1 MKKHFNEKQERFSLR
16 KLSVGLVS
24 ATVASLFFAT
34 SIAAAPSVSAQ
45 SINYTYVTEQE
56 LTDAEK
62 ELIIRDL
69 PGLAQATDA
78 TYYLVYRPVGASK
91 TPAVANTSSQSKNLP
106 KTGVIE
112 NAAMAVAGLTLL
124 VLAVKIGKKGKKE
137 LAGVILL
144 AATGASFLAPT
155 SSALTSHILAQFNHA
170 VERSAGQALPAPA
183 DIEGYVYVGYFKDSR
198 AVDELPA
205 EEKKPAEETKPT
217 EEVVTEVPDTAPS
230 HQVPA
235 VAITEKTISKTEV
248 IAFETQTVENPAL
261 AEGTEKIVQEGQN
274 GERTITIKQTLV
286 DGQVLK
292 EEEVSSEITKTAT
305 PKIIEI
311 GTKKAEEPIVT
322 ALPDTAPTHEVP
334 ALAITEEVTSHTESI
349 AFTTEEIYDDTLPE
363 GTRQTAQA
371 GQAGQKTIETKQT
384 FIGGVLV
391 QSEVVS
397 ETVSQAPVN
406 QVVKIGTKPITALP
420 DTAPTHEVPA
430 VVLTDDTT
438 TNTEAIPFESQVIY
452 DDTLAEGTRNVD
464 QTGVAG
470 VRTTVTKNYYADGV
484 LIKSEQVSSSVT
496 NSPVTEIVRLGTKKA
511 DTVTTETESATK
523 IIPFEISY
531 QDDATLPVGEEK
543 IITAGQNGLATVTT
557 TYTLVNGVRQTNPTV
572 TETVTTQ
579 PMPQVVARG
588 TKTATPTPVE
598 GTETVTET
606 VDIAFETKTT
616 ETADLY
622 VGQEQVLTEGKNG
635 SKEITTTYV
644 TIDGVRQ
651 ANPTVT
657 EKVTQEPTTKEVLK
671 GTKPIEGTETDP
683 ERVDIAFETK
693 ITETAD
699 LYTDEE
705 QVVVEGKNG
714 SKEITTTYQT
724 VKGVRQPN
732 PTVTEKVLVEPTT
745 KEVLKGT
752 KPIEGTES
760 ETETVEIPF
769 EIKITETADLYTD
782 EEQVVVEGKVG
793 SKEITTT
800 YQTIKGVR
808 QANPTVTEKVLVK
821 PTSKEVLKGTKP
833 IEGTESYPAT
843 VDIPFETEYV
853 DDPTLLEGKTK
864 VVTTGVNG
872 SKTVTRTYKT
882 IKGVRQENP
891 TVTEEITKQPVK
903 QVIARGT
910 KVEKV
915 PQVVITNLVEND
927 DAKSATISYKLTDET
942 ANFLRAVAL
951 LYDNTGA
958 LVREQAITDPN
969 GQLTLENLD
978 FYTDYTVKTKIF
990 YTMAEQEQS
999 SEQEAILESMRQ
1011 FDLVYKKIEIKDIDA
1026 VTVYRRKDGKYVG
1039 QEFLEEL
1046 PASANELF
1054 IKVTSDRFKEVYL
1067 PVSSVEETSLNGKA
1081 VFKLVSSFDQL
1092 VEDKNSQYVANRE
1105 FYIPKMATDA
1115 NTYTSFKALI
1125 DAMKANS
1132 SGTFKL
1138 GAHLDASEV
1147 PVGDVASY
1155 VQNFSGTLDGV
1166 NDGYAFSIS
1175 NLKAPLFYNL
1185 GGKVQNLDIKNA
1197 HLQTSTT
1204 NPLATIAVNAN
1215 NASVTNVA
1223 VEASIKGPQHVSGLI
1238 HSASNT
1244 VIKDVSF
1251 KGSLETTGTGASLT
1265 GGILGNGMLSSVG
1278 NAKVDATIT
1287 IPGNVDQF
1295 VGGIV
1300 GRTMLAYDVPAS
1312 VYNAYATGSIVTT
1325 GTEATIG
1332 GIAGSNQ
1339 VAGPYAP
1346 HVGSLTNVVSSMTG
1360 PTSLVGLVV
1369 NPTGKV
1375 KNAASTTSDTLA
1387 NVSIISPEDAA
1398 AKVQAMG
1405 IQATL
1410 EDSTS
1415 LNLNP
1420 YSVNY
1425 LSLDKA
1431 QADHETAYYNME
1443 KILPFYNK
1451 ELLVYYGN
1459 KIAVDDKLNKVRLLD
1474 VVPMKDTAFIADVH
1488 TEKANINKIML
1499 HYADGTVDYKTVS
1512 YLEDFKNNHVVEY
1525 TIAGTDLIYTPESF
1539 LNDRSALVSDL
1550 VNSLSSVV
1558 LDSDAMKA
1566 VVNYPTKLDAN
1577 RQTGTAKD
1585 FYFGESFDQ
1594 VKANL
1599 ESNVRKILVA
1609 SLNGQGQASEAY
1621 IKEKITDNK
1630 EAFLLGLTYLN
1641 RWYDINYGDVNTKDL
1656 TIFEPDF
1663 FGNDAASALDMIL
1676 AIGNGGYDVLRAH
1689 NNVSTYASAIGK
1701 QNKQASLFDMVEA
1714 YRKLFLPNLTD
1725 NEWFKQTTKA
1735 YIVESKSQV
1744 AEAAAKQENAA
1755 KHSKY
1760 ALAVYDKIT
1769 NPTWEYRQMLLP
1781 LLTLPQEDIF
1791 IISNMNTIAIGSYE
1805 HYVDDYK
1812 DPAKRD
1818 TVRQLVNKAAD
1829 MQRDNADFW
1838 YKILDEENRD
1848 KLFRTVLNNEG
1859 FKMYGS
1865 DGQNIYRNLLADVD
1879 AIQDYYGPINKWYA
1893 EGATKTAYANGKETF
1908 YVIYNMLDNYGTTL
1922 YTHEMVH
1929 NQDGSTYL
1937 KGHGRRMGQG
1947 MELFADGLLQNVSSV
1962 DRTILGFNAVFTSD
1976 VANRVHVGDPV
1987 ARFNSEQDFNE
1998 YFHNQFDVLYLL
2010 DYIEGMTVLEKPN
2023 SVKKD
2028 WFLKLENYY
2037 IQENGKDT
2045 HAGNKMTT
2053 LTEED
2058 AAKLTTFDD
2067 LINGSI
2073 IDRYGYQS
2081 VKYNQNL
2088 QRNGY
2093 YSVPMFAGNY
2103 SALSNPNGS
2112 PGDFMFRRMA
2122 FELIA
2127 AKGYTDGFVP
2137 YTSNQLSDYA
2147 MSQNSITYDNWNKK
2161 NTGLIT
2167 DKHVLDQVFNGQ
2179 YASWEEFKKAMFM
2192 ERVDKAKAGRLKPF
2206 TIQYELGV
2214 ANSTKE
2220 VVISTYDDLQRLIS
2234 AAIDAD
2240 IQNKSYGSDKSR
2252 LSTLKIK
2259 IYQALMNATNDF
2271 RTSIFN
2277 P

>member
-1 MKKHFNEKQERFSLR
+1 MKKQFNEKQERFSLR

-78 TYYLVYRPVGASK
+78 NYYLVYRPVGASK
-91 TPAVANTSSQSKNLP
+91 APAAANTNSQSKILP

-137 LAGVILL
+137 LAGVIIL

-205 EEKKPAEETKPT
+205 EDKKPA

-235 VAITEKTISKTEV
+235 VAITEKTFTKTEV

-322 ALPDTAPTHEVP
+322 ALPDTAPSHEVP
-334 ALAITEEVTSHTESI
+334 ALAVTEEVTSHTESI
-349 AFTTEEIYDDTLPE
+349 AFTIEEIYDDTLPE
-363 GTRQTAQA
+363 GTRQTARA

-420 DTAPTHEVPA
+420 DTAPSHEVPA

-438 TNTEAIPFESQVIY
+438 TNTESIPFESQVIY

-523 IIPFEISY
+523 VIPFEISY

-557 TYTLVNGVRQTNPTV
+557 TYTLVNGVRQANPTV

-579 PMPQVVARG
+579 PVPQVVARG

-657 EKVTQEPTTKEVLK
+657 EKVLVEPTTKEVLK
-671 GTKPIEGTETDP
+671 GTKPIEGTESDTETVEIP
-683 ERVDIAFETK
+683 FETK

-724 VKGVRQPN
+724 VKGVRQAN
-732 PTVTEKVLVEPTT
+732 PTVTENVTQEPTT

-752 KPIEGTES
+752 KPIEA
-760 ETETVEIPF
+760 TET
-769 EIKITETADLYTD
+769 D
-782 EEQVVVEGKVG
+782 
-793 SKEITTT
+793 
-800 YQTIKGVR
+800 
-808 QANPTVTEKVLVK
+808 
-821 PTSKEVLKGTKP
+821 
-833 IEGTESYPAT
+833 IET
-843 VDIPFETEYV
+843 VDIAFETEYV

-864 VVTTGVNG
+864 VVTVGVNG
-872 SKTVTRTYKT
+872 SKTITTTYKT

-891 TVTEEITKQPVK
+891 TVTEEITKEPVK

-910 KVEKV
+910 KVEKI
-915 PQVVITNLVEND
+915 PQVVITNLVENE

-942 ANFLRAVAL
+942 ANFHRAVAL

-958 LVREQAITDPN
+958 LVKEEAITDPN

-978 FYTDYTVKTKIF
+978 FYTDYTVKTKIS

-1067 PVSSVEETSLNGKA
+1067 PVSSVEETKLNGKA

-1132 SGTFKL
+1132 KGTFKL
-1138 GAHLDASEV
+1138 GAHLDANEV

-1155 VQNFSGTLDGV
+1155 VQNFSGSLDGL

-1223 VEASIKGPQHVSGLI
+1223 VEASLKGPHNVSGLV

-1244 VIKDVSF
+1244 TIKDVSF
-1251 KGSLETTGTGASLT
+1251 KGSIETTGSGGSLT
-1265 GGILGNGMLSSVG
+1265 GGILGNGMMSSVG

-1287 IPGNVDQF
+1287 IPGNANQF
-1295 VGGIV
+1295 AGGIV
-1300 GRTMLAYDVPAS
+1300 GRTMLVYDVPGS

-1387 NVSIISPEDAA
+1387 NVSIINQEDAA

-1488 TEKANINKIML
+1488 TEKATINKIML

-1735 YIVESKSQV
+1735 YVVESKSQV
-1744 AEAAAKQENAA
+1744 AEVAAKQEAA
-1755 KHSKY
+1755 DTYSKY
-1760 ALAVYDKIT
+1760 NIGAYSKIVNNKVT
-1769 NPTWEYRQMLLP
+1769 NPEWKYAHMLLP
-1781 LLTLPQEDIF
+1781 LLTLPQENIF
-1791 IISNMNTIAIGSYE
+1791 IITNLNTIAIGSYE
-1805 HYVDDYK
+1805 HYVTDYST
-1812 DPAKRD
+1812 AENRD
-1818 TVRQLVNKAAD
+1818 KVRQMVDLAAQR
-1829 MQRDNADFW
+1829 QRDNADFW
-1838 YKILDEENRD
+1838 YKILDEENRE
-1848 KLFRTVLNNEG
+1848 KLFRTILNNEG
-1859 FKMYGS
+1859 YLMYDAAGNKS
-1865 DGQNIYRNLLADVD
+1865 YRDLTADID
-1879 AIQDYYGPINKWYA
+1879 AIQDFYGPINKWY
-1893 EGATKTAYANGKETF
+1893 GDKGVKTAYADGKETYF
-1908 YVIYNMLDNYGTTL
+1908 VHYDMLSDYGTAL

-1929 NQDGSTYL
+1929 NQDGDIYL
-1937 KGHGRRMGQG
+1937 KGYGRRNGQG
-1947 MELFADGLLQNVSSV
+1947 MEVYAQGLLQNVFN
-1962 DRTILGFNAVFTSD
+1962 TTEMNLGLNAVFLDSST
-1976 VANRVHVGDPV
+1976 NRVHVGEPV
-1987 ARFNSEQDFNE
+1987 SRFNSEADLNA
-1998 YFHNQFDVLYLL
+1998 YYHNQFDALYLL
-2010 DYIEGMTVLEKPN
+2010 DYLEGSAVLGKTDQEK
-2023 SVKKD
+2023 KTWLRKM
-2028 WFLKLENYY
+2028 ENYY
-2037 IQENGKDT
+2037 IQNNGVDT
-2045 HAGNKMTT
+2045 HAGNSARS
-2053 LTEED
+2053 LTDDEVSNLKSFE
-2058 AAKLTTFDD
+2058 D
-2067 LINGSI
+2067 LIDNSI
-2073 IDRYGYQS
+2073 IVQRQYMNP
-2081 VKYNQNL
+2081 NQTSKKWD
-2088 QRNGY
+2088 RNGY
-2093 YSVPMFAGNY
+2093 MSTPMFAANF
-2103 SALSNPNGS
+2103 SALSNSKGS
-2112 PGDFMFRRMA
+2112 PGDMMFRRMA
-2122 FELIA
+2122 FELLA
-2127 AKGYTDGFVP
+2127 AKGYTEGFVP
-2137 YTSNQLSDYA
+2137 YTSGQLSDYA
-2147 MSQNSITYDNWNKK
+2147 MSQNSIIYDNWNKK
-2161 NTGLIT
+2161 DTGLIT
-2167 DKHVLDQVFNGQ
+2167 DQHVLDQVFKGQ
-2179 YASWEEFKKAMFM
+2179 YKTWEEFKKAMFA
-2192 ERVDKAKAGRLKPF
+2192 ERVDKVTAGKLKPF
-2206 TIQYELGV
+2206 TMQYELGNS
-2214 ANSTKE
+2214 NSTKE
-2220 VVISTYDDLQRLIS
+2220 VTITSFEQLQKLMNE
-2234 AAIDAD
+2234 AVDAD
-2240 IQNKSYGSDKSR
+2240 
-2252 LSTLKIK
+2252 LKGKTFTPNNSKVHALKVK
-2259 IYQALMNATNDF
+2259 IYQAMMLDTADF
-2271 RTSIFN
+2271 RASIFN

>member
-1 MKKHFNEKQERFSLR
+1 MKNIFGEKRQRFGFR
-16 KLSVGLVS
+16 KLSIGLVS
-24 ATVASLFFAT
+24 AAVASLFFA
-34 SIAAAPSVSAQ
+34 SSVVAAPSASAQ
-45 SINYTYVTEQE
+45 SINYSYVTEQE

-62 ELIIRDL
+62 ELIVRDL
-69 PGLAQATDA
+69 PGLAQETDA
-78 TYYLVYRPVGASK
+78 NYYLIYRPATGTAS
-91 TPAVANTSSQSKNLP
+91 TPSTSTSQVLPNTGSVE
-106 KTGVIE
+106 TGLL
-112 NAAMAVAGLTLL
+112 VAGGVSLL
-124 VLAVKIGKKGKKE
+124 LLAVRFGKKGKKE

-144 AATGASFLAPT
+144 TATGASFFGPT
-155 SSALTSHILAQFNHA
+155 SSALTSQILAQYNHA
-170 VERSAGQALPAPA
+170 IEISAGQALPAPA
-183 DIEGYVYVGYFKDSR
+183 EIDGYVYVGYLKDSKAIEQTTSEGIR
-198 AVDELPA
+198 TEIIVNKTEAIPFEIQIVENPQLSAGTERVVQEGQDGERIVTIKQVHSKGQIISEEEISSTVTKTAVPKIVEVG
-205 EEKKPAEETKPT
+205 TKQAT
-217 EEVVTEVPDTAPS
+217 DDIVTEVPDTAPS
-230 HQVPA
+230 HELPTLQ
-235 VAITEKTISKTEV
+235 ITEEVSTYTES
-248 IAFETQTVENPAL
+248 IPFETQEVADDTL
-261 AEGTEKIVQEGQN
+261 LEGTRQIVQEG
-274 GERTITIKQTLV
+274 K
-286 DGQVLK
+286 
-292 EEEVSSEITKTAT
+292 
-305 PKIIEI
+305 
-311 GTKKAEEPIVT
+311 
-322 ALPDTAPTHEVP
+322 
-334 ALAITEEVTSHTESI
+334 
-349 AFTTEEIYDDTLPE
+349 
-363 GTRQTAQA
+363 
-371 GQAGQKTIETKQT
+371 AGQKTIETKKT
-384 FIGGVLV
+384 YIDGILV
-391 QSEVVS
+391 KTETVS
-397 ETVSQAPVN
+397 ETINQPAAPQIIHV
-406 QVVKIGTKPITALP
+406 GTKPVTSVP
-420 DTAPTHEVPA
+420 DSAPSHEVPTIS
-430 VVLTDDTT
+430 LTEETLT
-438 TNTEAIPFESQVIY
+438 HTEAIAFDLQEIY
-452 DDTLAEGTRNVD
+452 DANLAEGSREVE
-464 QTGVAG
+464 QKGQAG
-470 VRTTVTKNYYADGV
+470 VRTIETKNYYADGV
-484 LIKSEQVSSSVT
+484 LIKSEQVSDVVT
-496 NSPVTEIVRLGTKKA
+496 KAPVTEVVRVGTKTA
-511 DTVTTETESATK
+511 DVLGVETVVVTEELPFDTTITDTE
-523 IIPFEISY
+523 ELY
-531 QDDATLPVGEEK
+531 VGEEK
-543 IITAGQNGLATVTT
+543 VVNEGKVGSKEVTT
-557 TYTLVNGVRQTNPTV
+557 TYQTINGVRQPNPTV
-572 TETVTTQ
+572 
-579 PMPQVVARG
+579 
-588 TKTATPTPVE
+588 
-598 GTETVTET
+598 
-606 VDIAFETKTT
+606 I
-616 ETADLY
+616 
-622 VGQEQVLTEGKNG
+622 
-635 SKEITTTYV
+635 
-644 TIDGVRQ
+644 
-651 ANPTVT
+651 
-657 EKVTQEPTTKEVLK
+657 EKVLEEPTTKEVLK
-671 GTKPIEGTETDP
+671 GTKPIEGTET
-683 ERVDIAFETK
+683 ETN
-693 ITETAD
+693 
-699 LYTDEE
+699 
-705 QVVVEGKNG
+705 Q
-714 SKEITTTYQT
+714 
-724 VKGVRQPN
+724 
-732 PTVTEKVLVEPTT
+732 
-745 KEVLKGT
+745 
-752 KPIEGTES
+752 
-760 ETETVEIPF
+760 VEI
-769 EIKITETADLYTD
+769 I
-782 EEQVVVEGKVG
+782 
-793 SKEITTT
+793 
-800 YQTIKGVR
+800 
-808 QANPTVTEKVLVK
+808 
-821 PTSKEVLKGTKP
+821 
-833 IEGTESYPAT
+833 
-843 VDIPFETEYV
+843 FETEYV

-864 VVTTGVNG
+864 VVTAGVNG
-872 SKTVTRTYKT
+872 SKTVTTTYQT

-891 TVTEEITKQPVK
+891 TVTEEITMQPVK

-915 PQVVITNLVEND
+915 PQVIITDLVEND

-942 ANFLRAVAL
+942 SNFLRAVAL

-958 LVREQAITDPN
+958 LVQEQAITDPN

-999 SEQEAILESMRQ
+999 SEQEAILESMRK

-1026 VTVYRRKDGKYVG
+1026 VTIYRRKNGSYIG

-1046 PASANELF
+1046 PISTDELF

-1067 PVSSVEETSLNGKA
+1067 PVSSVEETTLNGKA
-1081 VFKLVSSFDQL
+1081 VFKLVSSFDEL
-1092 VEDKNSQYVANRE
+1092 VQDKDAQYVANRE

-1125 DAMKANS
+1125 DAMKANP

-1147 PVGDVASY
+1147 PVGDIPSY
-1155 VQNFSGTLDGV
+1155 VTGFSGTLDGV

-1175 NLKAPLFYNL
+1175 NLKAPLFFNL

-1197 HLQTSTT
+1197 SLNTTSK
-1204 NPLATIAVNAN
+1204 NPLATIAINAN
-1215 NASVTNVA
+1215 NATITNVA
-1223 VEASIKGPQHVSGLI
+1223 VEASIKGPQNVSGLV
-1238 HSASNT
+1238 HSATNST
-1244 VIKDVSF
+1244 IKDVSF
-1251 KGSLETTGTGASLT
+1251 KGSIEVTGTDASLT
-1265 GGILGNGMLSSVG
+1265 GGILGNGTMASVG

-1287 IPGNVDQF
+1287 LPGTENQVA
-1295 VGGIV
+1295 GGIV
-1300 GRTMLAYDVPAS
+1300 GRTMLVYDVPGS

-1325 GTEATIG
+1325 GTGAIIG
-1332 GIAGSNQ
+1332 GIAGANQ
-1339 VAGPYAP
+1339 VTGAYAP
-1346 HVGSLTNVVSSMTG
+1346 YSGNVNNVISDMTGAKSIIGQPANPTGKIKDGFTTTSESLTNVTVITDEE
-1360 PTSLVGLVV
+1360 
-1369 NPTGKV
+1369 
-1375 KNAASTTSDTLA
+1375 AQ
-1387 NVSIISPEDAA
+1387 
-1398 AKVQAMG
+1398 AKVEAMA
-1405 IQATL
+1405 IQATID
-1410 EDSTS
+1410 DSVS
-1415 LNLNP
+1415 LNLNQ

-1425 LSLDKA
+1425 LTLDKA

-1474 VVPMKDTAFIADVH
+1474 VVPMKDTTFIADVH
-1488 TEKANINKIML
+1488 TEEANINKIML

-1539 LNDRSALVSDL
+1539 LNDRSALVNDL
-1550 VNSLSSVV
+1550 VSSLSTVE

-1566 VVNYPTKLDAN
+1566 IVKYPTKLDAN

-1585 FYFGESFDQ
+1585 FYFGESFAQ

-1599 ESNVRKILVA
+1599 ESTVRKILVA
-1609 SLNGQGQASEAY
+1609 SLNGQGKAAETY
-1621 IKEKITDNK
+1621 IKEKITNNK
-1630 EAFLLGLTYLN
+1630 EAFVLGLTYLN

-1676 AIGNGGYDVLRAH
+1676 AIGNGGYEVLRAH
-1689 NNVSTYASAIGK
+1689 NNVTTYSSIIGK
-1701 QNKQASLFDMVEA
+1701 QNKKASLFDMVEA
-1714 YRKLFLPNLTD
+1714 YRKLFLPTMTD
-1725 NEWFKQTTKA
+1725 NDWFKQTTKA

-1744 AEAAAKQENAA
+1744 AEAAAKQESAE

-1818 TVRQLVNKAAD
+1818 SVRQLVNKAAE

-1865 DGQNIYRNLLADVD
+1865 DGQAIYRNLLADVD

-1893 EGATKTAYANGKETF
+1893 EGGTKTAYANGKETF
-1908 YVIYNMLDNYGTTL
+1908 YVLYNMLDNYGTTL

-1929 NQDGSTYL
+1929 NQDGSTYF
-1937 KGHGRRMGQG
+1937 KGYGRRMGQG

-1962 DRTILGFNAVFTSD
+1962 DRTILGFNAVFNSD
-1976 VANRVHVGDPV
+1976 AANRVHVGDPT
-1987 ARFNSEQDFNE
+1987 ARFNSEADFNQ

-2023 SVKKD
+2023 TVKKD

-2045 HAGNKMTT
+2045 HAGNRMTT

-2058 AAKLTTFDD
+2058 VAKLTTFDD

-2081 VKYNQNL
+2081 AKYDQNL

-2127 AKGYTDGFVP
+2127 AKGYTDGFIP
-2137 YTSNQLSDYA
+2137 YASNQLSDYA
-2147 MSQNSITYDNWNKK
+2147 MSQNSITYDTWNKK

-2167 DKHVLDQVFNGQ
+2167 DKHVFDHVFNGQ

-2192 ERVDKAKAGRLKPF
+2192 ERVDKAQAGKLKPF

-2220 VVISTYDDLQRLIS
+2220 VRIASYDDLQRLIRE
-2234 AAIDAD
+2234 AIDAD

-2259 IYQALMNATNDF
+2259 IYQALMNSTNDF
-2271 RTSIFN
+2271 RISIFN

>member
-1 MKKHFNEKQERFSLR
+1 MNKHFNEKEERFSLR

-24 ATVASLFFAT
+24 ATVASLFFAA
-34 SIAAAPSVSAQ
+34 SVAAAPAVSAQ

-56 LTDAEK
+56 LTEAEK

-78 TYYLVYRPVGASK
+78 NYYLVYRPVGASK
-91 TPAVANTSSQSKNLP
+91 ASTVVNTNSRSEILP
-106 KTGVIE
+106 KTGVME
-112 NAAMAVAGLTLL
+112 TGAMALAGISLL
-124 VLAVKIGKKGKKE
+124 VLAIKIGKKGRKE

-170 VERSAGQALPAPA
+170 VERTAGQALPAPA
-183 DIEGYVYVGYFKDSR
+183 EIEGYVYVGYFKDSR
-198 AVDELPA
+198 A
-205 EEKKPAEETKPT
+205 EEKLSTEAQKMPEKESVKDTTEET
-217 EEVVTEVPDTAPS
+217 VTEVPNTAPS
-230 HQVPA
+230 HQLPTVEISEKI
-235 VAITEKTISKTEV
+235 ITKSEV
-248 IAFETQTVENPAL
+248 IAFDTQTVENPAL
-261 AEGTEKIVQEGQN
+261 AEGTEKVIQEGQN
-274 GERTITIKQTLV
+274 GERTITIKQTFAA
-286 DGQVLK
+286 GQLLK
-292 EEEVSSEITKTAT
+292 EEEVSSEISKTVT

-311 GTKKAEEPIVT
+311 GTKKAEATIVT
-322 ALPDTAPTHEVP
+322 EVPQTAPTHELP
-334 ALAITEEVTSHTESI
+334 AVAITEEVSSHTESI
-349 AFTTEEIYDDTLPE
+349 SFETEEVYDDTLPE
-363 GTRQTAQA
+363 GTRQTVQA
-371 GQAGQKTIETKQT
+371 GQAGQKTFEVKKT
-384 FIGGVLV
+384 FADGLLIKAEVL
-391 QSEVVS
+391 S

-406 QVVKIGTKPITALP
+406 QVVKVGTKKAEEPAITALP
-420 DTAPTHEVPA
+420 DTAPKHEVPEM
-430 VVLTDDTT
+430 VLTEDTI
-438 TNTEAIPFESQVIY
+438 TNTEAIPFETQVIY
-452 DDTLAEGTRNVD
+452 DDSLAEGTRNVE
-464 QTGVAG
+464 QVGKAG
-470 VRTTVTKNYYADGV
+470 VQTTVIKNFYADGV
-484 LIKSEQVSSSVT
+484 LLKSEQVSSSVT
-496 NSPVTEIVRLGTKKA
+496 SLPVMEIVRLGTKKA
-511 DTVTTETESATK
+511 DVVTTETEQDTK
-523 IIPFEISY
+523 VLPFEISY

-543 IITAGQNGLATVTT
+543 IITAGQNGLATITT
-557 TYTLVNGVRQTNPTV
+557 TYTVINGVRQANPTV
-572 TETVTTQ
+572 TELVTTQ
-579 PMPQVVARG
+579 PAAQVVARG
-588 TKTATPTPVE
+588 TKPASPTPVE
-598 GTETVTET
+598 GTEAVKET
-606 VDIAFETKTT
+606 VEIPFETKVS
-616 ETADLY
+616 ESADLY
-622 VGQEQVLTEGKNG
+622 VGEEKVVTEGKNG
-635 SKEITTTYV
+635 SKNITTTYV

-651 ANPTVT
+651 PNPTVT
-657 EKVTQEPTTKEVLK
+657 ETVVVEPTSKEVLK
-671 GTKPIEGTETDP
+671 GTKPIEGTETDK
-683 ERVDIAFETK
+683 ETVAIAFETK
-693 ITETAD
+693 VSESAD

-705 QVVVEGKNG
+705 KVVVEGKDG

-724 VKGVRQPN
+724 IKGVRQPN

-752 KPIEGTES
+752 KPIEGTE
-760 ETETVEIPF
+760 E
-769 EIKITETADLYTD
+769 D
-782 EEQVVVEGKVG
+782 
-793 SKEITTT
+793 KE
-800 YQTIKGVR
+800 
-808 QANPTVTEKVLVK
+808 
-821 PTSKEVLKGTKP
+821 
-833 IEGTESYPAT
+833 T
-843 VDIPFETEYV
+843 VDIPFETEYI
-853 DDPTLLEGKTK
+853 DDPTLLVGKTK
-864 VVTTGVNG
+864 VVTKGVNG
-872 SKTVTRTYKT
+872 SKTVTTTYQT

-891 TVTEEITKQPVK
+891 TVTEEITKEPVK

-915 PQVVITNLVEND
+915 PQVIITALVEND

-958 LVREQAITDPN
+958 LVKEQAIDDPN

-990 YTMAEQEQS
+990 YTLNEQEQN
-999 SEQEAILESMRQ
+999 SEQEAIIESMRQ

-1039 QEFLEEL
+1039 QEFLEEI

-1067 PVSSVEETSLNGKA
+1067 PVSSVEETTLDGKA
-1081 VFKLVSSFDQL
+1081 VFKLVSSFEQL

-1105 FYIPKMATDA
+1105 FYIPKMVTDA

-1125 DAMKANS
+1125 DAMKANPG
-1132 SGTFKL
+1132 GTFKL
-1138 GAHLDASEV
+1138 GSHLDANEV

-1155 VQNFSGTLDGV
+1155 VQNFSGSLDGL

-1215 NASVTNVA
+1215 NALVTNVA
-1223 VEASIKGPQHVSGLI
+1223 VEANLKGLQNVSGLV
-1238 HSASNT
+1238 HSATNT
-1244 VIKDVSF
+1244 TIKDVSF
-1251 KGSLETTGTGASLT
+1251 KGSIEVTGTAASLT
-1265 GGILGNGMLSSVG
+1265 GGILGNGTMASVG

-1287 IPGNVDQF
+1287 LPGTENQVA
-1295 VGGIV
+1295 GGIV
-1300 GRTMLAYDVPAS
+1300 GRTMLVYDVPGS
-1312 VYNAYATGSIVTT
+1312 VYNSYATGSIVTT
-1325 GTEATIG
+1325 ETGGIVG
-1332 GIAGSNQ
+1332 GIAGANQ
-1339 VAGPYAP
+1339 VTGAYAP
-1346 HVGSLTNVVSSMTG
+1346 YSGNVNNVISDMTG
-1360 PTSLVGLVV
+1360 ATSIIGQPA
-1369 NPTGKV
+1369 NPTGKI
-1375 KNAASTTSDTLA
+1375 KDGFTTTSDTLG
-1387 NVSIISPEDAA
+1387 NVKAITNEEAQ
-1398 AKVQAMG
+1398 AKVEAMK

-1410 EDSTS
+1410 EDSKP

-1425 LSLDKA
+1425 LTLDKA
-1431 QADHETAYYNME
+1431 QADHEIAYYNME

-1459 KIAVDDKLNKVRLLD
+1459 KIATDDKLNRVRLLD
-1474 VVPMKDTAFIADVH
+1474 VVPMKDKDVVADVYA
-1488 TEKANINKIML
+1488 EKANINKIML

-1525 TIAGTDLIYTPESF
+1525 TISGTDLIYTPESF
-1539 LNDRSALVSDL
+1539 LNDRSALVNDL
-1550 VNSLSSVV
+1550 VSSLSSVI

-1566 VVNYPTKLDAN
+1566 VINYPTTLDAN
-1577 RQTGTAKD
+1577 TQTGTAKD
-1585 FYFGESFDQ
+1585 FYFGESYDQ
-1594 VKANL
+1594 VMANL

-1609 SLNGQGQASEAY
+1609 SLNGQGQASEDY
-1621 IKEKITDNK
+1621 IKEKITNNK
-1630 EAFLLGLTYLN
+1630 EAFVLGLTYLN
-1641 RWYDINYGDVNTKDL
+1641 RWYDINFGEMNTKDL

-1676 AIGNGGYDVLRAH
+1676 AIGNGGYEVLRAH
-1689 NNVSTYASAIGK
+1689 NNVSTYAAAIGK
-1701 QNKQASLFDMVEA
+1701 QNNKASLFDMVEA
-1714 YRKLFLPNLTD
+1714 YRKLFLPNLSD
-1725 NEWFKQTTKA
+1725 NDWFKQTTKA

-1744 AEAAAKQENAA
+1744 AEAAAKQDSAE

-1769 NPTWEYRQMLLP
+1769 NPAWEYRQMLLP

-1791 IISNMNTIAIGSYE
+1791 IISNMNTLAVGSYE

-1818 TVRQLVNKAAD
+1818 SVRQLVDKAAE

-1838 YKILDEENRD
+1838 YKILDDENRD

-1859 FKMYGS
+1859 FLMNGP
-1865 DGQNIYRNLLADVD
+1865 DGQKVYRSLLADVD

-1893 EGATKTAYANGKETF
+1893 EGGTKTAYANGKETF
-1908 YVIYNMLDNYGTTL
+1908 YVLYNMLDNYGTTL

-1937 KGHGRRMGQG
+1937 KGYGRRMGQG
-1947 MELFADGLLQNVSSV
+1947 MEVYADGLLQNVSSV
-1962 DRTILGFNAVFTSD
+1962 DRTILGFNAVFNSD
-1976 VANRVHVGDPV
+1976 AANRVHVGDPT
-1987 ARFNSEQDFNE
+1987 ARFNSEADFNQ

-2023 SVKKD
+2023 TVKKD

-2045 HAGNKMTT
+2045 HAGNRMAT

-2081 VKYNQNL
+2081 AKYDQNL

-2137 YTSNQLSDYA
+2137 YASNQLSDYA
-2147 MSQNSITYDNWNKK
+2147 MSQNSITYDTWNKK

-2167 DKHVLDQVFNGQ
+2167 DKHVFDQVFNGQ

-2192 ERVDKAKAGRLKPF
+2192 ERVDKAQAGKLKPF

-2220 VVISTYDDLQRLIS
+2220 VRIASYDDLQRLIRE
-2234 AAIDAD
+2234 AIDAD

-2259 IYQALMNATNDF
+2259 IYQALMQSTNDF

>member
-1 MKKHFNEKQERFSLR
+1 MKNIFGEKRQRFGFR
-16 KLSVGLVS
+16 KLSIGLVS
-24 ATVASLFFAT
+24 AAVASLFFA
-34 SIAAAPSVSAQ
+34 SSVAAAPSASAQ
-45 SINYTYVTEQE
+45 SINYSYVTEQE

-69 PGLAQATDA
+69 PGLAQETDA
-78 TYYLVYRPVGASK
+78 NYYLIYRPATGTAS
-91 TPAVANTSSQSKNLP
+91 TPSTSTSQVLPNTGSVE
-106 KTGVIE
+106 TGLL
-112 NAAMAVAGLTLL
+112 VAGGVSLL
-124 VLAVKIGKKGKKE
+124 LLAVRFGKKGKKE

-144 AATGASFLAPT
+144 TATGASFFGPT
-155 SSALTSHILAQFNHA
+155 SSALTSQILAQYNHA
-170 VERSAGQALPAPA
+170 IEISAGQALPAPA
-183 DIEGYVYVGYFKDSR
+183 EIDGYVYVGYLKDSKAIEQTTSEGIR
-198 AVDELPA
+198 TEIIVNKTEAIPFEIQIVENPQLSAGTERVVQEGQDGERIVTIKQVHSKGQIISEEEISSTVTKTAVPKIVEVG
-205 EEKKPAEETKPT
+205 TKQAT
-217 EEVVTEVPDTAPS
+217 DDIVTEVPDTAPS
-230 HQVPA
+230 HELPTLQ
-235 VAITEKTISKTEV
+235 ITEEVSTYTES
-248 IAFETQTVENPAL
+248 IPFETQEVADDTL
-261 AEGTEKIVQEGQN
+261 LEGTRQIVQEG
-274 GERTITIKQTLV
+274 K
-286 DGQVLK
+286 
-292 EEEVSSEITKTAT
+292 
-305 PKIIEI
+305 
-311 GTKKAEEPIVT
+311 
-322 ALPDTAPTHEVP
+322 
-334 ALAITEEVTSHTESI
+334 
-349 AFTTEEIYDDTLPE
+349 
-363 GTRQTAQA
+363 
-371 GQAGQKTIETKQT
+371 AGQKTIETKKT
-384 FIGGVLV
+384 YIDGILV
-391 QSEVVS
+391 KTETVS
-397 ETVSQAPVN
+397 ETINQPAAPQIIHV
-406 QVVKIGTKPITALP
+406 GTKPVTSVP
-420 DTAPTHEVPA
+420 DSAPSHEVPTIS
-430 VVLTDDTT
+430 LTEETLT
-438 TNTEAIPFESQVIY
+438 HTEAIAFDLQEIY
-452 DDTLAEGTRNVD
+452 DANLAEGSREVE
-464 QTGVAG
+464 QKGQAG
-470 VRTTVTKNYYADGV
+470 VRTIETKNYYADGV
-484 LIKSEQVSSSVT
+484 LIKSEQVSDVVT
-496 NSPVTEIVRLGTKKA
+496 KAPVTEVVRVGTKTA
-511 DTVTTETESATK
+511 DVLGVETVVVTEELPFDTTITDTE
-523 IIPFEISY
+523 ELY
-531 QDDATLPVGEEK
+531 VGEEK
-543 IITAGQNGLATVTT
+543 VVNEGKVGSKEVTT
-557 TYTLVNGVRQTNPTV
+557 TYQTINGVRQPNPTV
-572 TETVTTQ
+572 
-579 PMPQVVARG
+579 
-588 TKTATPTPVE
+588 
-598 GTETVTET
+598 
-606 VDIAFETKTT
+606 I
-616 ETADLY
+616 
-622 VGQEQVLTEGKNG
+622 
-635 SKEITTTYV
+635 
-644 TIDGVRQ
+644 
-651 ANPTVT
+651 
-657 EKVTQEPTTKEVLK
+657 EKVLEEPTTKEVLK
-671 GTKPIEGTETDP
+671 GTKPIEGTET
-683 ERVDIAFETK
+683 ETN
-693 ITETAD
+693 
-699 LYTDEE
+699 
-705 QVVVEGKNG
+705 Q
-714 SKEITTTYQT
+714 
-724 VKGVRQPN
+724 
-732 PTVTEKVLVEPTT
+732 
-745 KEVLKGT
+745 
-752 KPIEGTES
+752 
-760 ETETVEIPF
+760 VEI
-769 EIKITETADLYTD
+769 I
-782 EEQVVVEGKVG
+782 
-793 SKEITTT
+793 
-800 YQTIKGVR
+800 
-808 QANPTVTEKVLVK
+808 
-821 PTSKEVLKGTKP
+821 
-833 IEGTESYPAT
+833 
-843 VDIPFETEYV
+843 FETEYV

-864 VVTTGVNG
+864 VVTAGVNG
-872 SKTVTRTYKT
+872 SKTVTTTYQT

-891 TVTEEITKQPVK
+891 TVTEEITMQPVK

-915 PQVVITNLVEND
+915 PQVIITDLVEND

-942 ANFLRAVAL
+942 SNFLRAVAL

-958 LVREQAITDPN
+958 LVQEQAITDPN

-999 SEQEAILESMRQ
+999 SEQEAILESMRK

-1026 VTVYRRKDGKYVG
+1026 VTIYRRKNGSYIG

-1046 PASANELF
+1046 PISTDELF

-1067 PVSSVEETSLNGKA
+1067 PVSSVEETTLNGKA
-1081 VFKLVSSFDQL
+1081 VFKLVSSFDEL
-1092 VEDKNSQYVANRE
+1092 VQDKDAQYVANRE

-1125 DAMKANS
+1125 DAMKANP

-1147 PVGDVASY
+1147 PVGDIPSY
-1155 VQNFSGTLDGV
+1155 VTGFSGTLDGV

-1175 NLKAPLFYNL
+1175 NLKAPLFFNL

-1197 HLQTSTT
+1197 SLNTTSK
-1204 NPLATIAVNAN
+1204 NPLATIAINAN
-1215 NASVTNVA
+1215 NATITNVA
-1223 VEASIKGPQHVSGLI
+1223 VEASIKGPQNVSGLV
-1238 HSASNT
+1238 HSATNST
-1244 VIKDVSF
+1244 IKDVSF
-1251 KGSLETTGTGASLT
+1251 KGSIEVTGTDASLT
-1265 GGILGNGMLSSVG
+1265 GGILGNGTMASVG

-1287 IPGNVDQF
+1287 LPGTENQVA
-1295 VGGIV
+1295 GGIV
-1300 GRTMLAYDVPAS
+1300 GRTMLVYDVPGS

-1325 GTEATIG
+1325 GTGAIIG
-1332 GIAGSNQ
+1332 GIAGANQ
-1339 VAGPYAP
+1339 VTGAYAP
-1346 HVGSLTNVVSSMTG
+1346 YSGNVNNVISDMTGAKSIIGQPANPTGKIKDGFTTTSESLTNVTVITDEE
-1360 PTSLVGLVV
+1360 
-1369 NPTGKV
+1369 
-1375 KNAASTTSDTLA
+1375 AQ
-1387 NVSIISPEDAA
+1387 
-1398 AKVQAMG
+1398 AKVEAMA
-1405 IQATL
+1405 IQATID
-1410 EDSTS
+1410 DSVS
-1415 LNLNP
+1415 LNLNQ

-1425 LSLDKA
+1425 LTLDKA

-1474 VVPMKDTAFIADVH
+1474 VVPMKDTTFIADVH
-1488 TEKANINKIML
+1488 TEEANINKIML

-1539 LNDRSALVSDL
+1539 LNDRSALVNDL
-1550 VNSLSSVV
+1550 VSSLSTVE

-1566 VVNYPTKLDAN
+1566 IVKYPTKLDAN

-1585 FYFGESFDQ
+1585 FYFGESFAQ

-1599 ESNVRKILVA
+1599 ESTVRKILVA
-1609 SLNGQGQASEAY
+1609 SLNGQGKAAETY
-1621 IKEKITDNK
+1621 IKEKITNNK
-1630 EAFLLGLTYLN
+1630 EAFVLGLTYLN

-1676 AIGNGGYDVLRAH
+1676 AIGNGGYEVLRAH
-1689 NNVSTYASAIGK
+1689 NNVTTYSSIIGK
-1701 QNKQASLFDMVEA
+1701 QNKKASLFDMVEA
-1714 YRKLFLPNLTD
+1714 YRKLFLPTMTD
-1725 NEWFKQTTKA
+1725 NDWFKQTTKA

-1744 AEAAAKQENAA
+1744 AEAAAKQESAE

-1818 TVRQLVNKAAD
+1818 SVRQLVNKAAE

-1865 DGQNIYRNLLADVD
+1865 DGQAIYRNLLADVD

-1893 EGATKTAYANGKETF
+1893 EGGTKTAYANGKETF
-1908 YVIYNMLDNYGTTL
+1908 YVLYNMLDNYGTTL

-1929 NQDGSTYL
+1929 NQDGSTYF
-1937 KGHGRRMGQG
+1937 KGYGRRMGQG

-1962 DRTILGFNAVFTSD
+1962 DRTILGFNAVFNSD
-1976 VANRVHVGDPV
+1976 AANRVHVGDPT
-1987 ARFNSEQDFNE
+1987 ARFNSEADFNQ

-2023 SVKKD
+2023 TVKKD

-2045 HAGNKMTT
+2045 HAGNRMTT

-2058 AAKLTTFDD
+2058 VAKLTTFDD

-2081 VKYNQNL
+2081 AKYDQNL

-2127 AKGYTDGFVP
+2127 AKGYTDGFIP
-2137 YTSNQLSDYA
+2137 YASNQLSDYA
-2147 MSQNSITYDNWNKK
+2147 MSQNSITYDTWNKK

-2167 DKHVLDQVFNGQ
+2167 DKHVFDHVFNGQ

-2192 ERVDKAKAGRLKPF
+2192 ERVDKAQAGKLKPF

-2220 VVISTYDDLQRLIS
+2220 VRIASYDDLQRLIRE
-2234 AAIDAD
+2234 AIDAD

-2259 IYQALMNATNDF
+2259 IYQALMNSTNDF
-2271 RTSIFN
+2271 RISIFN